1 MFRLFKKAWNWIV
14 YNVSRAYLNIKH
26 KIQTFSREKV
36 LTKKILFTIGILS
49 IFVIAGTI
57 TMPGVGLNKN
67 ATIDANSFLGIINI
81 VGGGGLSNFSI
92 VALGIGPFITSSL
105 IMMVAQTKLFPPIHR
120 LSQSGP
126 LGRRK
131 INIITRFLT
140 IAVAIVQSI
149 VLIRTL
155 FDSNQITSSFVYLQN
170 NSNYYKYFILPS
182 ILIGGSLFS
191 LFLGEQITDKGVGN
205 GTSLLIFSGIIV
217 QLPAKFR
224 SAYSYYMGG
233 AESGALISNIIFFGV
248 YIIGFLVLIFIIS
261 YVYLAERKIPIQ
273 QTGAG
278 MSKNI
283 KDISVLP
290 IKVNPAGV
298 MPIIFSLIVLS
309 LPTLIVGL
317 LDPYTSSTR
326 YWVER
331 SLRLTDPIGFSI
343 FIVITFLFSIGMGLQ
358 QSRVDK
364 IAEDFGKNS
373 TFIPGIRPG
382 EQTEDYLI
390 SVVLRLS
397 IFSAFYLVAIGAT
410 EPIMQM
416 LGMPRTI
423 TYGGTS
429 LIILV
434 STALETMS
442 QIKARR
448 ESEKI
453 SHKRKK
459 ITKSINKN
467 NNKNFNNNG
476 DLLW

>member
-1 MFRLFKKAWNWIV
+1 MFKLLKQAFKTISFGISK
-14 YNVSRAYLNIKH
+14 AYLTIKH

-36 LTKKILFTIGILS
+36 LTKKILYTLLLLI
-49 IFVIAGTI
+49 IFVVCSTI
-57 TMPGVGLNKN
+57 TIPYVKLNPN
-67 ATIDANSFLGIINI
+67 ASIESNSFLSIINI
-81 VGGGGLSNFSI
+81 VGGGGLTSFSI
-92 VALGIGPFITSSL
+92 VALGIGPFINASL
-105 IMMVAQTKLFPPIHR
+105 IMMIAQTKLFPPIHR

-131 INIITRFLT
+131 INIITRLLT
-140 IAVAIVQSI
+140 LVIGIIQAIV
-149 VLIRTL
+149 LMRTL
-155 FDSNQITSSFVYLQN
+155 FDNDQQVSYVYLEN
-170 NSNYYKYFILPS
+170 NSNVIKFFILPC
-182 ILIGGSLFS
+182 ILISGSLFS
-191 LFLGEQITDKGVGN
+191 LFLGEQITEKGVGN
-205 GTSLLIFSGIIV
+205 GTSLIIFTGIAV
-217 QLPAKFR
+217 NLPSKFR
-224 SAYSYYMGG
+224 GAYEYFIGG
-233 AESGALISNIIFFGV
+233 SEANAILTNLIFFGSYV
-248 YIIGFLVLIFIIS
+248 IGFLILIFIIG

-278 MSKNI
+278 MSKST
-283 KDISVLP
+283 KDISYLP

-326 YWVER
+326 HFVER
-331 SLRLTDPIGFSI
+331 SLRLTDPIGFSL
-343 FIVITFLFSIGMGLQ
+343 FVVITFLFSIGMGLQ

-364 IAEDFGKNS
+364 ISEDFGKNS

-397 IFSAFYLVAIGAT
+397 IFSAFYLVALGSM

-416 LGMPRTI
+416 FGMPRNI
-423 TYGGTS
+423 TFGGTS
-429 LIILV
+429 AIILV
-434 STALETMS
+434 TTALETIS

-448 ESEKI
+448 QTEKI
-453 SHKRKK
+453 AQKRKK
-459 ITKSINKN
+459 IARSIEKN
-467 NNKNFNNNG
+467 NNTSG